1 MTRMKMCRWLVLFCF
16 ALLAFTGQVYSQA
29 SLAGENILD
38 TIDIDGTLYTCVRDA
53 LNEDQWYYI
62 PNSPRL
68 VEHKVNGK
76 MIPKFTLVRY
86 QYKESGQFIEGGVLQ
101 FEINM
106 ALPPNVVGK
115 IKDSIAKRIKRKA
128 QEISLGALP
137 FSSARVHVYSPIG
150 ELFTSA
156 TPTEGIA
163 PNVATGSI
171 PFSFKLEGAAA
182 SDIMSALVGKGQ
194 GGVPVAIDF
203 DYAGITPPVA
213 GLYADVDMKKLY
225 SHFEKNEKTR
235 RSFGCWFWRGSSTTD
250 TTTIRETIKATGAIT
265 FSELQSDD
273 ERAQET
279 MDQFRDWV
287 LERISKDLL
296 VLETPPPKFD
306 PANAKLSGGGWFGSS
321 SHAVSIRDV
330 KQNILVKRHYSSE
343 VRRTV
348 TRHSVG
354 GSLIGIGNYPE
365 DVREQLV
372 FDVPQGNWDKVFY
385 TMPTVTADPSVGIR
399 TVKLEIGIL
408 SGKSEKQRD
417 AAQYDPE
424 FGDWKYGDDYV
435 SMMSWGLKGLAAAVN
450 DQEKLKI
457 STTLTVVSKAPYA
470 TGPDTRIFKS
480 VIPAFDGKSFVAMP
494 TDTMYAFMIFAD
506 SLSYKVIDPDSN
518 LTAVSIA
525 MTVTDVNNKRK
536 TARYMIKPTER
547 DPYAEPIGFLVPEDA
562 KSVTADITFQRLGE
576 RPVKWSENRKNLLD
590 MPEYAGWLFL
600 DDSMWKEEKTD

>member
-1 MTRMKMCRWLVLFCF
+1 MKRLKGFKWLVLLCIG
-16 ALLAFTGQVYSQA
+16 LLSLTAQVHGQA

-38 TIDIDGTLYTCVRDA
+38 TIDIGGTLYTCVRDA
-53 LNEDQWYYI
+53 LKEEQWYYI
-62 PNSPRL
+62 PNAPRL
-68 VEHKVNGK
+68 VEHRVKGK

-86 QYKESGQFIEGGVLQ
+86 QYKEGGRFVEGGVLQ
-101 FEINM
+101 FEVNM
-106 ALPPNVVGK
+106 ALPPSVVGK
-115 IKDSIAKRIKRKA
+115 LKESIAKRIDKKA
-128 QEISLGALP
+128 NEISLGALP
-137 FSSARVHVYSPIG
+137 FSSARLHVYSPIG

-182 SDIMSALVGKGQ
+182 ADIMSALVGKGQ
-194 GGVPVAIDF
+194 GGVPVVVDF

-213 GLYADVDMKKLY
+213 GLYADIDMKKLY
-225 SHFEKNEKTR
+225 AHFEKNEKTR

-250 TTTIRETIKATGAIT
+250 TTTIRETIKATGSIT

-306 PANAKLSGGGWFGSS
+306 PANAKLSGGGWFGGS
-321 SHAVSIRDV
+321 SHAVSVRDV

-365 DVREQLV
+365 DIRNQLV

-385 TMPTVTADPSVGIR
+385 TMPTVTGDPSVGIEK
-399 TVKLEIGIL
+399 VELEIGIL
-408 SGKSEKQRD
+408 TDSGEKQKQ
-417 AAQYDPE
+417 AAAYDPT
-424 FGDWKYGDDYV
+424 FGDWKFGNDYI
-435 SMMSWGLKGLAAAVN
+435 SMMSWGLKGLAAASE
-450 DQEKLKI
+450 QEDLKI
-457 STTLTVVSKAPYA
+457 HTTLKVVSQAPYML
-470 TGPDTRIFKS
+470 GRDTRTFES
-480 VIPAFDGKSFVAMP
+480 EIPAFDGKSFVAMP

-506 SLSYKVIDPDSN
+506 SLSFQAFDPEST
-518 LTAVSIA
+518 LKSVTVA
-525 MTVTDVNNKRK
+525 MTIDRRK
-536 TARYMIKPTER
+536 TVRFNIVPGRGDSYI
-547 DPYAEPIGFLVPEDA
+547 EPIGFLVPEDA
-562 KSVTADITFQRLGE
+562 KSVTADIIFRLSE
-576 RPVKWSENRKNLLD
+576 APRMVKWSQNRKNLLD

-600 DDSMWKEEKTD
+600 DDSMWKEE

>member
-53 LNEDQWYYI
+53 LKADQWYYI

-68 VEHKVNGK
+68 VEHKVKGK

-86 QYKESGQFIEGGVLQ
+86 QYKEGGRFIEGGVLQ

-115 IKDSIAKRIKRKA
+115 IKDSIAKRIGKKA
-128 QEISLGALP
+128 KEISLGALP
-137 FSSARVHVYSPIG
+137 FSSARLHVYSPIG

-163 PNVATGSI
+163 PNIATGSI

-182 SDIMSALVGKGQ
+182 ADIMSALVGKGQ
-194 GGVPVAIDF
+194 GGVPVVIDF

-225 SHFEKNEKTR
+225 AHFERNEKTR

-250 TTTIRETIKATGAIT
+250 TTTIRETIKATGSIT

-306 PANAKLSGGGWFGSS
+306 PANAKLSGGGWFGGS
-321 SHAVSIRDV
+321 SHAVSVRDV

-365 DVREQLV
+365 DIRNQLV

-385 TMPTVTADPSVGIR
+385 TMPTVTGDPSVGIEK
-399 TVKLEIGIL
+399 VELEIGIL
-408 SGKSEKQRD
+408 TDSGEKQKQ
-417 AAQYDPE
+417 AAAYDPT
-424 FGDWKYGDDYV
+424 FGDWKFGNDYI
-435 SMMSWGLKGLAAAVN
+435 SMMSWGLKGLAAASE
-450 DQEKLKI
+450 QEDLKI
-457 STTLTVVSKAPYA
+457 HTTLKVVSQAPYML
-470 TGPDTRIFKS
+470 GRDTRTFES
-480 VIPAFDGKSFVAMP
+480 EIPAFDGKSFVAMP

-506 SLSYKVIDPDSN
+506 SLSFQAFDPEST
-518 LTAVSIA
+518 LKSVTVA
-525 MTVTDVNNKRK
+525 MTIDRRK
-536 TARYMIKPTER
+536 TVRFNIVPGRGDSYI
-547 DPYAEPIGFLVPEDA
+547 EPIGFLVPEDA
-562 KSVTADITFQRLGE
+562 KSVTADIIFRLSE
-576 RPVKWSENRKNLLD
+576 APRMVKWSQNRKNLLD

-600 DDSMWKEEKTD
+600 DDSMWKEE

>member
-1 MTRMKMCRWLVLFCF
+1 MKGFKWVLLFIIGLLVFS
-16 ALLAFTGQVYSQA
+16 GQVYGQA
-29 SLAGENILD
+29 SLAGENMLD

-53 LNEDQWYYI
+53 LKEDQWYYI
-62 PNSPRL
+62 PNAPRL
-68 VEHKVNGK
+68 VEHKVKGK

-86 QYKESGQFIEGGVLQ
+86 QYKEGGRFIEGGVLQ
-101 FEINM
+101 FEVNM
-106 ALPPNVVGK
+106 ALPPNVVNK
-115 IKDSIAKRIKRKA
+115 LKDNIAKRIGKKA
-128 QEISLGALP
+128 RDISLGALP
-137 FSSARVHVYSPIG
+137 FSSARLHVYSPIG

-182 SDIMSALVGKGQ
+182 ADIMSALVGKGQ
-194 GGVPVAIDF
+194 GGVPVVVDF

-225 SHFEKNEKTR
+225 AHFEKNEKTR

-250 TTTIRETIKATGAIT
+250 VTTIRETIKATGSIK

-296 VLETPPPKFD
+296 ILETPPPKFD
-306 PANAKLSGGGWFGSS
+306 PAKAELSGGGWFGGS
-321 SHAVSIRDV
+321 SHAVSVRDV

-365 DVREQLV
+365 DIRKQLV

-385 TMPTVTADPSVGIR
+385 TMPTVTTDPSVGIR

-408 SGKSEKQRD
+408 SGNKEKQRD
-417 AAQYDPE
+417 AAQYDPK
-424 FGDWKYGDDYV
+424 FGDWKYGNDYI
-435 SMMSWGLKGLAAAVN
+435 SMMSWGLKGLAAAN
-450 DQEKLKI
+450 EQEDLKI
-457 STTLTVVSKAPYA
+457 HTKLTVTSKAPYA
-470 TGPDTRIFKS
+470 TGPDTRIFES
-480 VIPAFDGKSFVAMP
+480 EIPAFDGKSFVAMP

-506 SLSYKVIDPDSN
+506 SLSFNAVDPDSN

-525 MTVTDVNNKRK
+525 MTVTDANNRRK
-536 TARYMIKPTER
+536 TARYLIKPTER

-562 KSVTADITFQRLGE
+562 KSVKANISFMRSGE
-576 RPVKWSENRKNLLD
+576 RPVKWSENGENLLD
-590 MPEYAGWLFL
+590 MPEYGGWLFL
-600 DDSMWKEEKTD
+600 DDNMWKED

>member
-1 MTRMKMCRWLVLFCF
+1 MKRIRSFKWMLFFVIGLLVLS
-16 ALLAFTGQVYSQA
+16 GQLYAQA

-53 LNEDQWYYI
+53 MKEEQWYYI

-86 QYKESGQFIEGGVLQ
+86 QYKEGTRFVEGGVLQ

-106 ALPPNVVGK
+106 ALPPKVVGK
-115 IKDSIAKRIKRKA
+115 LKDSIAKRIGQKA

-137 FSSARVHVYSPIG
+137 FSSASLHVYSPIG

-171 PFSFKLEGAAA
+171 PFSFKLEGSAAA
-182 SDIMSALVGKGQ
+182 DIMSALVGKGQ

-225 SHFEKNEKTR
+225 AHFEKNEKTR
-235 RSFGCWFWRGSSTTD
+235 RTFGCWFWKGSSTTD
-250 TTTIRETIKATGAIT
+250 TTTIRETINATGAIK

-296 VLETPPPKFD
+296 ILETPPPKFD
-306 PANAKLSGGGWFGSS
+306 PANAQLSGGGWFGST
-321 SHAVSIRDV
+321 SHAVSVRDV
-330 KQNILVKRHYSSE
+330 KQNILVNRHYSAE

-365 DVREQLV
+365 DIRDQLV

-385 TMPTVTADPSVGIR
+385 TMPTVTADPSVGVQ

-408 SGKSEKQRD
+408 SGGKEKQRD
-417 AAQYDPE
+417 AAQYDPD
-424 FGDWKYGDDYV
+424 FGDWKYGTDYV
-435 SMMSWGLKGLAAAVN
+435 SMMSWGLKGLAAAN
-450 DQEKLKI
+450 EQEDLKI
-457 STTLTVVSKAPYA
+457 HTKLEVVSKAPYA
-470 TGPDTRIFKS
+470 SGPDKRVFES
-480 VIPAFDGKSFVAMP
+480 EIPAFDGKSFVAMP

-506 SLSYKVIDPDSN
+506 SLTFEAVDENSA
-518 LTAVSIA
+518 LRAVSIA
-525 MTVTDVNNKRK
+525 MTVTDGSGRRNV
-536 TARYMIKPTER
+536 ARYMIRPTSR
-547 DPYAEPIGFLVPEDA
+547 DPYVEPIGLLVPEDA
-562 KSVTADITFQRLGE
+562 RDVRATITFQLSGAS
-576 RPVKWSENRKNLLD
+576 PVRWSENNKNLLD
-590 MPEYAGWLFL
+590 IPEYNGWLFL
-600 DDSMWKEEKTD
+600 DDSMWKED

>member
-1 MTRMKMCRWLVLFCF
+1 MFFVFGLLVFS
-16 ALLAFTGQVYSQA
+16 AQVYGQA

-53 LNEDQWYYI
+53 MKEEQWYYI

-86 QYKESGQFIEGGVLQ
+86 QYKEGVRFIEGGVLQ

-106 ALPPNVVGK
+106 ALPPKVVDK
-115 IKDSIAKRIKRKA
+115 LKDAIAKRIDKKTR
-128 QEISLGALP
+128 EISLGALP
-137 FSSARVHVYSPIG
+137 FSSARLHVYSPIG

-182 SDIMSALVGKGQ
+182 ADIMSALVGKGQ
-194 GGVPVAIDF
+194 GGVPVVVDF

-213 GLYADVDMKKLY
+213 GLYADIDMKNLY
-225 SHFEKNEKTR
+225 THFERNEKTR

-250 TTTIRETIKATGAIT
+250 TTTIRETIDATGSIK

-296 VLETPPPKFD
+296 ILETPPPKFD
-306 PANAKLSGGGWFGSS
+306 PANAKLSGGGWFGGTSR
-321 SHAVSIRDV
+321 AVSVRDV
-330 KQNILVKRHYSSE
+330 KQNILVKRHYSAE

-365 DVREQLV
+365 EIRKQLV

-385 TMPTVTADPSVGIR
+385 TMPTVTADPSVGIQ

-417 AAQYDPE
+417 AAQYDPD
-424 FGDWKYGDDYV
+424 FGDWKYGNDYV
-435 SMMSWGLKGLAAAVN
+435 SMMSWGLKGLAAAN
-450 DQEKLKI
+450 EQEDLKI
-457 STTLTVVSKAPYA
+457 HTKLTVVSKAPYA
-470 TGPDTRIFKS
+470 SGPDTRVFES
-480 VIPAFDGKSFVAMP
+480 EIPAFDGKSFVAMP

-506 SLSYKVIDPDSN
+506 SLTFQAED
-518 LTAVSIA
+518 LTEKLRAVSIA
-525 MTVTDVNNKRK
+525 MTVTEASGRRK
-536 TARYMIKPTER
+536 TVRYMIRPTSR
-547 DPYAEPIGFLVPEDA
+547 DPYIEPIGMLVPEDA
-562 KSVTADITFQRLGE
+562 KSVRANISFMPAKGSAVR
-576 RPVKWSENRKNLLD
+576 WSENNKNLLEI
-590 MPEYAGWLFL
+590 PEYNGWLFL
-600 DDSMWKEEKTD
+600 DDSMWKKD

>member
-1 MTRMKMCRWLVLFCF
+1 MRRMNCFKWVVLLCIGWLV
-16 ALLAFTGQVYSQA
+16 FTTQLYGQA
-29 SLAGENILD
+29 SLAGENIID

-53 LNEDQWYYI
+53 LKDDQWYYI

-68 VEHKVNGK
+68 VEHKVQGK
-76 MIPKFTLVRY
+76 MMPKFTLVRY
-86 QYKESGQFIEGGVLQ
+86 QYKEGGRFIEGGVLQ

-106 ALPPNVVGK
+106 ALPPNVVDK
-115 IKDSIAKRIKRKA
+115 LKDAIAKRIDKKA
-128 QEISLGALP
+128 RDISLGALP
-137 FSSARVHVYSPIG
+137 FSSARLHVYSPIG

-182 SDIMSALVGKGQ
+182 ADIMSALVGKGQ
-194 GGVPVAIDF
+194 GGVPVAVDF

-235 RSFGCWFWRGSSTTD
+235 TSFGCFFWRGSSTRD

-296 VLETPPPKFD
+296 ILETPPPKFD
-306 PANAKLSGGGWFGSS
+306 PANAQLSGGGWFGST
-321 SHAVSIRDV
+321 SHAVSVRDV
-330 KQNILVKRHYSSE
+330 KQDILVKRHYSAE

-365 DVREQLV
+365 DIREQLV
-372 FDVPQGNWDKVFY
+372 FDVPEGNWDKVFY
-385 TMPTVTADPSVGIR
+385 TMPTVTADPSVGIQ

-408 SGKSEKQRD
+408 SGKTEKKRD
-417 AAQYDPE
+417 AAQYDPQ
-424 FGDWKYGDDYV
+424 FGDWKYGTDYV
-435 SMMSWGLKGLAAAVN
+435 SMMSWGLKGLAAATN
-450 DQEKLKI
+450 EQEGLKI
-457 STTLTVVSKAPYA
+457 HTKLTVVSKAPYA
-470 TGPDTRIFKS
+470 TGPDTRIFES
-480 VIPAFDGKSFVAMP
+480 EIPAFDGKSFVAMP
-494 TDTMYAFMIFAD
+494 TDTMYAYMIFAD
-506 SLSYKVIDPDSN
+506 SLSFNAIDPSSN

-525 MTVTDVNNKRK
+525 MTVVDASNQRK
-536 TARYMIKPTER
+536 TARFLIRPTSR
-547 DPYAEPIGFLVPEDA
+547 DPYVEPIGMLVPEDA
-562 KSVTADITFQRLGE
+562 KDVRANITFQRSGASSV
-576 RPVKWSENRKNLLD
+576 RWSENNKNLLE
-590 MPEYAGWLFL
+590 MPEYGGWLFL
-600 DDSMWKEEKTD
+600 DDSMWKED

>member
-1 MTRMKMCRWLVLFCF
+1 MTRMKMYRWAILLCIG
-16 ALLAFTGQVYSQA
+16 LLAFAGQVSAQA

-53 LNEDQWYYI
+53 LKEDQWYYI
-62 PNSPRL
+62 PNAPRL
-68 VEHKVNGK
+68 VEHRVSGK

-86 QYKESGQFIEGGVLQ
+86 QYKESGRFIEGGVLQ
-101 FEINM
+101 FEVNM
-106 ALPPNVVGK
+106 ALPPKVVDKLKGA
-115 IKDSIAKRIKRKA
+115 IAKRIDKKA
-128 QEISLGALP
+128 REISLGALP
-137 FSSARVHVYSPIG
+137 FSSAKLHVYSPIG

-182 SDIMSALVGKGQ
+182 ADIMSALVGKGQ
-194 GGVPVAIDF
+194 GGVPVVVDF

-235 RSFGCWFWRGSSTTD
+235 RSFGFLFWKGSSTTD
-250 TTTIRETIKATGAIT
+250 TTTIRETIKDTGSIT

-321 SHAVSIRDV
+321 SHAVSVRDV
-330 KQNILVKRHYSSE
+330 KQDILVKRHYSSE

-354 GSLIGIGNYPE
+354 GSLIGIGNYPK
-365 DVREQLV
+365 DIRDQLV
-372 FDVPQGNWDKVFY
+372 FDVPEGNWDKIFF
-385 TMPTVTADPSVGIR
+385 TMPTVTTDPSVGIR

-408 SGKSEKQRD
+408 SGKIEKKRD
-417 AAQYDPE
+417 AAQFYPE
-424 FGDWKYGDDYV
+424 FGDWKYGNDYV
-435 SMMSWGLKGLAAAVN
+435 SMMSWGLKGLAAAN
-450 DQEKLKI
+450 EQEDLKI
-457 STTLTVVSKAPYA
+457 HTKMTVVSKAPYA
-470 TGPDTRIFKS
+470 TGPDTRIFES
-480 VIPAFDGKSFVAMP
+480 EIPAFDGKSFVAMP

-506 SLSYKVIDPDSN
+506 SLSFKAIDPSSDLQS
-518 LTAVSIA
+518 VSIA
-525 MTVTDVNNKRK
+525 MTVIDANNRRK
-536 TARYMIKPTER
+536 TARYLIRPTER
-547 DPYAEPIGFLVPEDA
+547 DPYIQPIGFLVPEDA
-562 KSVTADITFQRLGE
+562 KSVKANITFQRLGAS
-576 RPVKWSENRKNLLD
+576 PVRWSDNNKNLLD
-590 MPEYAGWLFL
+590 IPEYGGWLFL
-600 DDSMWKEEKTD
+600 DDSMWKKD